1 MKWYDTDELKLIEN
15 RWIYSITFIEES
27 SKGTLTRRFMQDY
40 IKGEYESGVFSTQ
53 TLYIVLIL
61 WIFLIQVLSMN
72 GASSNLKTNAIASF
86 YSLLL
91 QYVIIFITYVFKR
104 VFLRITSKFQHL
116 YILWS
121 ILITVGR
128 TTAAFL
134 LIFAV
139 VHLSRHLDS
148 A

>member
-1 MKWYDTDELKLIEN
+1 MSLKE
-15 RWIYSITFIEES
+15 
-27 SKGTLTRRFMQDY
+27 
-40 IKGEYESGVFSTQ
+40 
-53 TLYIVLIL
+53 
-61 WIFLIQVLSMN
+61 
-72 GASSNLKTNAIASF
+72 
-86 YSLLL
+86 
-91 QYVIIFITYVFKR
+91 
-104 VFLRITSKFQHL
+104 VFLRITPKFQHL

-139 VHLSRHLDS
+139 VHLSRDLDS